1 MNVTQIGDILELN
14 DQTCLNRKSSGRK
27 LAMCY
32 HFLDMNPESF
42 LRRLPADPEGIS
54 GARLGIIY
62 IYNINIIL
70 YTYIYIYKHLVTD

>member
-1 MNVTQIGDILELN
+1 MNVKKIGDILELN

-27 LAMCY
+27 LAICY

-54 GARLGIIY
+54 AARLGIIY
-62 IYNINIIL
+62 IYNYIYTYNINIIL
-70 YTYIYIYKHLVTD
+70 YTYI